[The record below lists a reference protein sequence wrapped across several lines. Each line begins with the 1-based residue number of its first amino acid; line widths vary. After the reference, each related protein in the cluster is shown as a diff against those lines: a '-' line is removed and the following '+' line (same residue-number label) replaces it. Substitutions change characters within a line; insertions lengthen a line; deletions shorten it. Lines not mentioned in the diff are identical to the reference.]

1 MKTFGQ
7 KIKELRLEKNF
18 TQKALAEQLSVSVST
33 LSHWECDYQEPSFA
47 DLAKLCSFFNIE
59 ADYLIGL
66 RTETGAIVVK
76 ETAQTIS
83 PDGKELLDIYTALSP
98 ELRVQVL
105 EYARYFADRAG
116 VKKRKN

>member
-1 MKTFGQ
+1 MNR
-7 KIKELRLEKNF
+7 IKELRLSAGL
-18 TQKALAEQLSVSVST
+18 TQNDVAQKLGLNQTAVGKYEREQL
-33 LSHWECDYQEPSFA
+33 EPSLETLKELSLLF
-47 DLAKLCSFFNIE
+47 DCSI
-59 ADYLIGL
+59 DYLVGHTDDFGNVIK
-66 RTETGAIVVK
+66 K

-83 PDGKELLDIYTALSP
+83 LDGKELLDIYMALSP

>member
-1 MKTFGQ
+1 MNR
-7 KIKELRLEKNF
+7 IKELRLSAGL
-18 TQKALAEQLSVSVST
+18 TQNDVAQKLGLNQTAVGKYEREQL
-33 LSHWECDYQEPSFA
+33 EPSLETLKELSILF
-47 DLAKLCSFFNIE
+47 DCSI
-59 ADYLIGL
+59 DYLVGHTDDFGNLIK
-66 RTETGAIVVK
+66 K
-76 ETAQTIS
+76 ETAQAIS